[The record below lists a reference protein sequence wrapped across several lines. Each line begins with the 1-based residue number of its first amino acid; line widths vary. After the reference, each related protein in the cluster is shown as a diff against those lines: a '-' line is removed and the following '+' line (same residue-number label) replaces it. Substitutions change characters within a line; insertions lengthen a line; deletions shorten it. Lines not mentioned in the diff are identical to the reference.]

1 MFLRCLVLLLV
12 LGPMAAWAQSQ
23 GILLYER
30 GEYSRAAR
38 LLTNEVNNPR
48 RSEKDRARA
57 RVYLAAA
64 LMELGKRD
72 EAQAQLEE
80 LLRTYPEQRV
90 DPALFPP
97 ELVEL
102 DRLVR
107 AEVETERLR
116 KEAEEAER
124 LRLAAEAERE
134 RLATEAER
142 ERLAAEEAE
151 RRKREA
157 EAPRQTPL
165 PEGEVQDA
173 AEPRATSSFRLR
185 PEVVGFSDFVGRRS
199 IGFGGGVTVGSGPL
213 EGTVRVLGGVPTIG
227 VELEAGVVIG
237 SWAFQPRVSVRG
249 IVLPGIVV
257 PDTGKQGMLTSAF
270 RFGVAGAVG
279 GRLALTS
286 RVTAL
291 ADVGYGWFFDMPA
304 NYNNQMVV
312 VSAGLGVNLF

>member
-38 LLTNEVNNPR
+38 VLTNEVNNPR

-102 DRLVR
+102 DRVVR

-116 KEAEEAER
+116 KEAEQ
-124 LRLAAEAERE
+124 AERE
-134 RLATEAER
+134 RLAAEAER

-157 EAPRQTPL
+157 EALRQTPQ
-165 PEGEVQDA
+165 PEGEVRDS

-185 PEVVGFSDFVGRRS
+185 PEVVGYSDFVGRRS

-213 EGTVRVLGGVPTIG
+213 EGTVRVLGGVPNIG

-249 IVLPGIVV
+249 LLLPVLQLPTAQDPKATGTRLGVV
-257 PDTGKQGMLTSAF
+257 
-270 RFGVAGAVG
+270 GAVG
-279 GRLALTS
+279 GRLALSS

-291 ADVGYGWFFDMPA
+291 ADVGYGWLFGMPA
-304 NYNNQMVV
+304 QYNDRVFV
-312 VSAGLGVNLF
+312 ASAGLGFNLF

>member
-1 MFLRCLVLLLV
+1 MFLRCLVLLLL

-38 LLTNEVNNPR
+38 VLTNEVNNPR

-102 DRLVR
+102 DRVVR

-124 LRLAAEAERE
+124 LRLAAE
-134 RLATEAER
+134 
-142 ERLAAEEAE
+142 EAE
-151 RRKREA
+151 RRRREA
-157 EAPRQTPL
+157 ETLQPTPGD
-165 PEGEVQDA
+165 EGNGAQPADQAEV
-173 AEPRATSSFRLR
+173 SSFRLR
-185 PEVVGFSDFVGRRS
+185 PELL
-199 IGFGGGVTVGSGPL
+199 GFGDFKGRGAVGPGVGVTVGSGAL
-213 EGTVRVLGGVPTIG
+213 EGTVRALIG
-227 VELEAGVVIG
+227 KLHTSWEAEAGVVIG
-237 SWAFQPRVSVRG
+237 SWAFQPRVAVRG
-249 IVLPGIVV
+249 MLVPGIKV
-257 PDTGKQGMLTSAF
+257 PGSTEPVA
-270 RFGVAGAVG
+270 RFGFVGAVG
-279 GRLALTS
+279 GRLALSS
-286 RVTAL
+286 RVTVL
-291 ADVGYGWFFDMPA
+291 ADVGYGWLFGMPA
-304 NYNNQMVV
+304 KYNNHVV
-312 VSAGLGVNLF
+312 VASAGLGFNLF